1 MFQRFWEI
9 VKKYPYLIG
18 GAVLAGAILIW
29 LLTRDGGE
37 EETAPVYPGL
47 DPGLLTAQM
56 SLAGRQ
62 IEANSAAAIAQIQ
75 ANIQS
80 QEITAQTTLGQSFL
94 ESQIEQLAL
103 VSKSQFDLTAFQK
116 EMFLFESAQQ
126 TERLKTETEGIISLA
141 NITTQGDITLGEQQ
155 LELGKLAAMLQALS
169 QSFIATTQT
178 QYEAWGQKKGRGK
191 KPPMPILTAQKF
203 EEMFMNILRISEG
216 YQPLVPIYGKP
227 EKYGYGKFWQR
238 IVDYMP
244 NVKFG
249 DPIPKPMLP
258 GQGGTGA

>member
-37 EETAPVYPGL
+37 EETAPAYPGL
-47 DPGLLTAQM
+47 DPALLTAQM
-56 SLAGRQ
+56 SLAGQQ
-62 IEANSAAAIAQIQ
+62 IEANAATAIAQIQ

-80 QEITAQTTLGQSFL
+80 QEITAQTALGKSFL

-103 VSKSQFDLTAFQK
+103 VSKSQFDLAAFQK
-116 EMFLFESAQQ
+116 EMFLFESDQT
-126 TERLKTETEGIISLA
+126 TERLKTESEALISLA
-141 NITTQGDITLGEQQ
+141 TITTQGDITLGEQQ

-169 QSFIATTQT
+169 QSFIATTQS
-178 QYEAWGQKKGRGK
+178 QYEAWGKKKGPGSR
-191 KPPMPILTAQKF
+191 KPPTPVISYQKF
-203 EEMFMNILRISEG
+203 EEMLMNILRISEG

-244 NVKFG
+244 NVRPG
-249 DPIPKPMLP
+249 EPIPRPMLP
-258 GQGGTGA
+258 GHSGA